1 MSIFSPK
8 LTHTS
13 SSLGQTFME
22 EKARIGSSALTSGVK
37 SEAVEN
43 ERTCKTSFV
52 QAGSAPSA
60 VQLREHLCR
69 LPGPVPPVLAP
80 WCPWTGADSR
90 HAALSRSSP
99 SSLQISAAR
108 LCFYTLC
115 NVLQGAR
122 RLSRMGFSLFPC
134 WGCQFSTLY
143 QCCFVPG
150 PRFGAGQIIQLWRNP
165 ECSQRAEHAQVDIPQ
180 HAGMHIDARCLAGV
194 RTRHKCSLFAQAW
207 TGLS

>member
-1 MSIFSPK
+1 MLSLSIFSPK

-22 EKARIGSSALTSGVK
+22 ERARIGSSALTSGVK

-43 ERTCKTSFV
+43 ERTRKPSFV

-60 VQLREHLCR
+60 VQLGEHLCR
-69 LPGPVPPVLAP
+69 LPAPVPPIHAP
-80 WCPWTGADSR
+80 WCPWTGAGSR
-90 HAALSRSSP
+90 HTALSRSSP

-108 LCFYTLC
+108 LCFYTLY
-115 NVLQGAR
+115 NVLQGAH

-165 ECSQRAEHAQVDIPQ
+165 
-180 HAGMHIDARCLAGV
+180 GV
-194 RTRHKCSLFAQAW
+194 QPES
-207 TGLS
+207 